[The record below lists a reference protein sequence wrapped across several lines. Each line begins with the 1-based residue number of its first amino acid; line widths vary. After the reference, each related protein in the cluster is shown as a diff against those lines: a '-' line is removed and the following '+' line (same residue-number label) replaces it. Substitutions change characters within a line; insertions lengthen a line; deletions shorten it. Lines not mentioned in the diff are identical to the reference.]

1 VTLFIDLAQKL
12 PGKVRT
18 GLYVGWVAA
27 ILLLG
32 VLEWFG
38 LLSIGTVTID
48 KLQEGLNYSGAP
60 IGLIAAGNSP
70 AATAAAARRHDDVA
84 PLED

>member
-1 VTLFIDLAQKL
+1 MTLLVDLAQKL
-12 PGKVRT
+12 PPKVRT
-18 GLYVGWVAA
+18 GLYVSWA
-27 ILLLG
+27 IAVLLLG

-38 LLSIGTVTID
+38 LASIGSVTID
-48 KLQEGLNYSGAP
+48 KLQEGLNYVGAP

-70 AATAAAARRHDDVA
+70 AATAAAARRRDDVA